1 MATVVEAPVHKS
13 ILKPASGMQ
22 PEKVCTS
29 QLDSAHAP
37 GHWVLAQL
45 GKKVLRPGGLEA
57 TRILLRQMNITTAD
71 DVVEFAPGLGLTAK
85 MILEHSPASYT
96 AVERDDAAVERLRKS
111 LPADCAISHGAAEA
125 SELDHQSASHV
136 IGEAMLTMHPVQT
149 KCAIMSEAARLLK
162 PGGFYGIH
170 EMVLRSDNTPQPVR
184 RELCRMMSK
193 SIHHGVTPLSTTEWL
208 ALLDEHGFVPVC
220 VEYVPFKLLNPLRI
234 IADEGFAG
242 ALKFAL
248 NVARNKPAR
257 RRVLNM
263 RQVFRQ
269 YRQHLSAIVIIARKK

>member
-1 MATVVEAPVHKS
+1 MATVVKAPVHPS
-13 ILKPASGMQ
+13 ILKPASGKQ
-22 PEKVCTS
+22 PEKMCTS

-57 TRILLRQMNITTAD
+57 TRILLRQMNITSAD
-71 DVVEFAPGLGLTAK
+71 HVVEFAPGLGITAK
-85 MILEHSPASYT
+85 MILQHSPASYT
-96 AVERDDAAVERLRKS
+96 AIERDTAAVERLQKF
-111 LPADCAISHGAAEA
+111 LPSDCSVSHGAAEA
-125 SELDHQSASHV
+125 SGLNPHSASRV
-136 IGEAMLTMHPVQT
+136 IGEAMLTMHPVKT
-149 KCAIMSEAARLLK
+149 KSAIISEAGRILK
-162 PGGFYGIH
+162 PGGLYGIH

-208 ALLDEHGFVPVC
+208 ALLDEHGFVPIC

-234 IADEGFAG
+234 IADEGLTG
-242 ALKFAL
+242 AVKFAL

-257 RRVLNM
+257 RRVLDM
-263 RQVFRQ
+263 RRVFRR
-269 YRQHLSAIVIIARKK
+269 YEQHLSAIVIIAAKK